1 MPTLAMMAK
10 EAYEKDLAKEGE
22 DLVIENVTSRFMTL
36 LDQKIHEARDM
47 LVERFE

>member
-1 MPTLAMMAK
+1 MKKILLK
-10 EAYEKDLAKEGE
+10 KGE

-47 LVERFE
+47 LVERFEWM